1 VKFCTICLSKV
12 KLRHQL
18 ITKLFLFWG
27 RGLKSSLISNIS
39 MGGDSQRKL
48 LPLQFLLFKEWNCL
62 LW

>member
-1 VKFCTICLSKV
+1 
-12 KLRHQL
+12 
-18 ITKLFLFWG
+18 
-27 RGLKSSLISNIS
+27 